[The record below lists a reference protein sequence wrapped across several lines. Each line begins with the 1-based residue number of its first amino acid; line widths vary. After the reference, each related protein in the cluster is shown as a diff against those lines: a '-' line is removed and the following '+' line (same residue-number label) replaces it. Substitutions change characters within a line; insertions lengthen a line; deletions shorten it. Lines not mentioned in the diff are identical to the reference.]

1 MWPTHRTPR
10 LKLDA
15 VSLTEAG
22 YRKRISKQGVRP
34 ADRVDLTGKEY
45 AKVMELLRRW
55 HDVPPL

>member
-1 MWPTHRTPR
+1 
-10 LKLDA
+10 
-15 VSLTEAG
+15 
-22 YRKRISKQGVRP
+22 VRP